1 MPDAD
6 SHRWG
11 YYSAR
16 MRSAIALS
24 NHSGLEFSGYIVT
37 GSASGEQVGGLL
49 QRPLAMVGN
58 GAKALRYYN
67 VGPECECNID
77 R

>member
-1 MPDAD
+1 
-6 SHRWG
+6 
-11 YYSAR
+11 
-16 MRSAIALS
+16 MRSAIALANFS
-24 NHSGLEFSGYIVT
+24 AGEIEFSGYIVT

-67 VGPECECNID
+67 VGPECECNIG